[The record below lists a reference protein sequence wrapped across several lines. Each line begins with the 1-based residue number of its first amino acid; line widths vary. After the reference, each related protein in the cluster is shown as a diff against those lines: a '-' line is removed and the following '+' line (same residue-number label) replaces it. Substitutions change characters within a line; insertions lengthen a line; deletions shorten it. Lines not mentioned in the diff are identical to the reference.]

1 MKAMSKSSKK
11 YMPTYIIIAL
21 NIIVYVYTSIIG
33 GDFVDTGDNALLWLG
48 QVNYYVLYHGWYWQ
62 LFTSMFVHA
71 GIVHL
76 LGNMF
81 FLLIFGLRAEEM
93 FNIQEY
99 LLIYFLSGLAGNLL
113 SLAFGPYSAPG
124 ILFVSAG
131 ASGAIFGVFGACII
145 YVRRAVGQSIITALM
160 YAFFLFMINI
170 GPCVNSLAHLGG
182 LAVGLLIGY
191 VLGATRRRGVT
202 HTYEYRYS
210 FSPRG

>member
-1 MKAMSKSSKK
+1 MNAMSKSSKK

-21 NIIVYVYTSIIG
+21 NIIFYVFTSILSGNIVEM
-33 GDFVDTGDNALLWLG
+33 D
-48 QVNYYVLYHGWYWQ
+48 YYVIRQYGQYNLFVLNGAYWQ
-62 LFTSMFVHA
+62 LFTSMFVHVS
-71 GIVHL
+71 IVHL

-81 FLLIFGLRAEEM
+81 FLLIFGLRAEEL
-93 FNIQEY
+93 FSLKEY

-124 ILFVSAG
+124 IPFVSAG

-170 GPCVNSLAHLGG
+170 GPGVNFLAHLGG

-191 VLGATRRRGVT
+191 VLGATRRRSVT
-202 HTYEYRYS
+202 PTYEYRYS
-210 FSPRG
+210 FSARG

>member
-1 MKAMSKSSKK
+1 MNAMSKSSKK

-21 NIIVYVYTSIIG
+21 NIIFYVYTSILSGNIVEM
-33 GDFVDTGDNALLWLG
+33 D
-48 QVNYYVLYHGWYWQ
+48 YYVIQQYGQCNLFVLNGAYWQ
-62 LFTSMFVHA
+62 LFTSMFVHVS
-71 GIVHL
+71 ILHL

-124 ILFVSAG
+124 IPFVSAG
-131 ASGAIFGVFGACII
+131 ASGAIFGVFGACTI
-145 YVRRAVGQSIITALM
+145 YIRRAIGQSIITALM

-170 GPCVNSLAHLGG
+170 SPGVNFLAHLGG

-191 VLGATRRRGVT
+191 ILATKRKVRKLHEFRY
-202 HTYEYRYS
+202 TYS
-210 FSPRG
+210 IKT

>member
-1 MKAMSKSSKK
+1 MNAMSKSSKK
-11 YMPTYIIIAL
+11 YMPTYIIIVL
-21 NIIVYVYTSIIG
+21 NIIFYVFTSILSGNIVEM
-33 GDFVDTGDNALLWLG
+33 D
-48 QVNYYVLYHGWYWQ
+48 YYVIQQYGQCNLFVLNGAYWQ
-62 LFTSMFVHA
+62 LFTSMFIHV

-76 LGNMF
+76 LCNMF

-124 ILFVSAG
+124 IPFVSAG

-145 YVRRAVGQSIITALM
+145 YIRRAIGQSIITALM

-170 GPCVNSLAHLGG
+170 SPGVNFLAHLGG

-191 VLGATRRRGVT
+191 VLGATRRRSVT
-202 HTYEYRYS
+202 PTYEYRYS
-210 FSPRG
+210 FSARG

>member
-1 MKAMSKSSKK
+1 MNAMSKSSKK

-21 NIIVYVYTSIIG
+21 NIIFYVYTSILSGNIVEM
-33 GDFVDTGDNALLWLG
+33 D
-48 QVNYYVLYHGWYWQ
+48 YYVIQQYGQYNLFVLNGAYWQ
-62 LFTSMFVHA
+62 LFTSMFVHVS
-71 GIVHL
+71 IVHL

-124 ILFVSAG
+124 IPFVSAG

-170 GPCVNSLAHLGG
+170 GPGVNFLAHLGG

-191 VLGATRRRGVT
+191 VLATKRKLRT
-202 HTYEYRYS
+202 PYT
-210 FSPRG
+210 FSYKHSV

>member
-1 MKAMSKSSKK
+1 MNAMSKSSKK

-21 NIIVYVYTSIIG
+21 NIIFYVYTSILSGNIVEM
-33 GDFVDTGDNALLWLG
+33 D
-48 QVNYYVLYHGWYWQ
+48 YYVIQQYGQYNLFVLNGAYWQ
-62 LFTSMFVHA
+62 LFTSMFVHVS
-71 GIVHL
+71 IVHL

-81 FLLIFGLRAEEM
+81 FLLIFGLRAEEL
-93 FNIQEY
+93 FSLKEY

-124 ILFVSAG
+124 IPFVSAG

-170 GPCVNSLAHLGG
+170 GPGVNFLAHLGG

-191 VLGATRRRGVT
+191 ALAATRRFRM
-202 HTYEYRYS
+202 TYKYNYS
-210 FSPRG
+210 FSAGS

>member
-1 MKAMSKSSKK
+1 MSSMLKSSKK
-11 YMPTYIIIAL
+11 YMPTIIIIAL

-33 GDFVDTGDNALLWLG
+33 GDFITTGDRAILLLG
-48 QVNYYVLYHGWYWQ
+48 QVNYFVIYYGWYWQ
-62 LFTSMFVHA
+62 LFTSMFVHVS
-71 GIVHL
+71 IIHL

-99 LLIYFLSGLAGNLL
+99 LLIYFLSGLVGNLL

-124 ILFVSAG
+124 VPFVSAG

-145 YVRRAVGQSIITALM
+145 YVRRAVGQSIITALL

-170 GPCVNSLAHLGG
+170 GPGVNFLAHLGG

-191 VLGATRRRGVT
+191 ALAATRRFRMA
-202 HTYEYRYS
+202 YKYNYS
-210 FSPRG
+210 FSAGS